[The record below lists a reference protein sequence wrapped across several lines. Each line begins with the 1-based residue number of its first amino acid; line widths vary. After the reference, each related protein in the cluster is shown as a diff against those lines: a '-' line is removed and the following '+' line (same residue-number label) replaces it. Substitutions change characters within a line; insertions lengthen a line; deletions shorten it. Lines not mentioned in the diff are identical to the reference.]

1 MSYAIAG
8 FGGAL
13 MIVYLIKTDYYN
25 QEIHEFTPTSL
36 LIFSSLILIVKFGC
50 ASAFNVIYAAT
61 T

>member
-1 MSYAIAG
+1 
-8 FGGAL
+8 